1 MRQFAEIAFA
11 QAQQDGAV
19 HLGVA
24 ADPVMDARVERLAVL
39 VMPGLTR
46 LVAVLGEHG
55 VRTPVFSL
63 ARQVIA
69 AFEDQD
75 ALARWGEPVG
85 ERAAAGAAADDDYV
99 VTLSGHGRPPR
110 VAQPRTRSGKCS
122 SCCC

>member
-19 HLGVA
+19 HLGIA
-24 ADPVMDARVERLAVL
+24 ADPVMDARLERLAVL
-39 VMPGLTR
+39 VMPGLAR

-55 VRTPVFSL
+55 LRTPVFPL

-75 ALARWGEPVG
+75 ALARRGELMG
-85 ERAAAGAAADDDYV
+85 ERAAGAAADDDHV
-99 VTLSGHGRPPR
+99 VTLNGHGRPPR
-110 VAQPRTRSGKCS
+110 VVQPRSRSGKCS
-122 SCCC
+122 GCWYR